1 MKHSKTRFSR
11 PKSTGI
17 ESPASARYN
26 RVHTK
31 IRVTLDTFRVALGAL
46 KAMYGDKAAW
56 KAIRLA
62 RKETRRKNAP

>member
-1 MKHSKTRFSR
+1 
-11 PKSTGI
+11 
-17 ESPASARYN
+17 
-26 RVHTK
+26 
-31 IRVTLDTFRVALGAL
+31 VTLDTFRVAVGAL